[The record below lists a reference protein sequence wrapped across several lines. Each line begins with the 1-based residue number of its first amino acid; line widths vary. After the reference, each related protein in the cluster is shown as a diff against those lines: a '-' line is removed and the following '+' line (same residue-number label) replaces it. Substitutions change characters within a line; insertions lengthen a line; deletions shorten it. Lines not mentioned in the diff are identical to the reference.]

1 MLVGA
6 EQPKGHPMS
15 EFVYVPVP
23 SEHVHAVYRL
33 LASAD
38 RDSTGSTAHA
48 PDAGDPAELP
58 DPELVRRMYRESYES
73 HRQLMALLA
82 QTPGE
87 WIYTKD
93 IAQTLNIAKGAR
105 GVAGMLGAFGRR
117 SKNRYGHK
125 KPWISQ
131 WDGAREEARH
141 MMPAEVAQVVN
152 SIVANA

>member
-1 MLVGA
+1 
-6 EQPKGHPMS
+6 MS

-23 SEHVHAVYRL
+23 SEHVQAVYNL
-33 LASAD
+33 LASGD
-38 RDSTGSTAHA
+38 RHSHGPTPHA
-48 PDAGDPAELP
+48 SRNGELP
-58 DPELVRRMYRESYES
+58 DAELIRRMFRESYEG

-82 QTPGE
+82 QTPDE

-93 IAQTLNIAKGAR
+93 IARTLNIAKGAR

-125 KPWISQ
+125 KPWISE

-141 MMPAEVAQVVN
+141 MMPAEVAEVVN
-152 SIVANA
+152 SIVAKD